1 MSLQYVL
8 LIRDPEQ
15 QVGDYYEIKAD
26 FILHKWT
33 TLDKHGATSMAR
45 NVQSELEVG
54 REWKI
59 IKTQKNFW
67 AICNDEKIETS
78 ALHTVFQ
85 DHSKFSMRIELRKSV
100 IQGSIYMGTTAT
112 LDFVA
117 QVRVFK
123 AEQLDYYAIN
133 FKIIGTTVE
142 KDEPE

>member
-1 MSLQYVL
+1 
-8 LIRDPEQ
+8 
-15 QVGDYYEIKAD
+15 
-26 FILHKWT
+26 
-33 TLDKHGATSMAR
+33 LDKHGATSRAR
-45 NVQSELEVG
+45 NVQSTMEAE
-54 REWKI
+54 REWQI

-78 ALHTVFQ
+78 ALHFLHTVFQ